1 VRAELEPLARDPARS
16 AILLD
21 FDGTLSEIVARPEL
35 AGPVDGAREAVTAAA
50 ARFGL
55 VAVISGRR
63 TEDVASLLGV
73 PGIRYAGQYGL
84 EEQPGSVPAGVRE
97 VATAAAEQVAGAWV
111 EDKGSS
117 VAVHYRQAPDPA
129 LARSLIADALAPL
142 APNAGL
148 ELIEGKMVLELVPA
162 GRPRKGG
169 VVEQLVHDAG
179 SRAAMYAGDDLADLE
194 AYEALDRLR
203 QEGVDT
209 VKVAVRGRESWPELL
224 DAADIVLGGP
234 GDLVNLLRELAGSAR
249 FQA

>member
-1 VRAELEPLARDPARS
+1 MRAELEPLTRDPARS

-35 AGPVDGAREAVTAAA
+35 AGPVEGAREAVAAVA
-50 ARFGL
+50 TRFGL

-63 TEDVASLLGV
+63 TDDVASLLGV

-84 EEQPGSVPAGVRE
+84 GEGSAAVPAAIRD
-97 VATAAAEQVAGAWV
+97 VATAAAEQVPGAWV

-129 LARSLIADALAPL
+129 RARALIGDALAPL

-148 ELIEGKMVLELVPA
+148 ELIEGKRVMELVPA

-169 VVEQLVHDAG
+169 VVKALVHGAG

-209 VKVAVRGRESWPELL
+209 VKVAVRGQESWPELL
-224 DAADIVLGGP
+224 AAADVVLDGP
-234 GDLVNLLRELAGSAR
+234 RDLVNLLGELA
-249 FQA
+249 